1 MRLQI
6 RAIGRMKAGPERDL
20 IETYRRRLTWQL
32 DIIEIDDRKISGET
46 SIRMAREAELLSADI
61 RPGTVTVALD
71 ERGRDLS
78 SREFADHLT
87 GWRDSGRQP
96 IVLMIGGAD
105 GLDRALVRKADLV
118 LSLGRLT
125 WPHMMVR
132 AMLSEQLFRAQ
143 SIDRGHP
150 YHRD

>member
-6 RAIGRMKAGPERDL
+6 RAIGRLKSGPERELIDL
-20 IETYRRRLTWQL
+20 YRRRLTWQL
-32 DIIEIDDRKISGET
+32 DIHETDDRKISGDTPE
-46 SIRMAREAELLSADI
+46 RMAREAELLTADLP
-61 RPGTVTVALD
+61 PGAVVIALD

-78 SREFADHLT
+78 SRDFAERLIT
-87 GWRDSGRQP
+87 WRDEGRQP

-105 GLDRALVRKADLV
+105 GLDRALVKRADLV

-132 AMLSEQLFRAQ
+132 AMLTEQLFRAQ
-143 SIDRGHP
+143 SIHQGHP